1 MQVFEEL
8 NKGRI
13 LVVDDDLM
21 IRKMLSDVLA
31 ANDFDVDA
39 VPGSSEALERLMDY
53 KYHLL
58 LLDAKIPGM
67 SGAEFLRY
75 CKHHHPDME
84 IIMITGK
91 PDLEDAIL
99 SVKDGAFDYIAK
111 PFSNER
117 LIRQI
122 KSALAVR
129 NKKLANMTDPL
140 LSQSGIHFLEAQS
153 PDPTC
158 KVIRQIGSGAMST
171 VLQVEQDGQTYALK
185 ILRKSMFSGSQ
196 SEEARLARFLREAD
210 ILSKVNHP
218 NVVRIYRAGFS
229 SDGKTPYI
237 LLEYVDGKP
246 LTEFIK
252 NESLNLEEKL
262 FILKQTAQ
270 ALDAVHC
277 QDIIHRD
284 VKPGNILITKE
295 NKVKLSDF
303 GIAKLAGSSLTLP
316 HEMLGSPAYMA
327 PEAFENDARLT
338 SVSDIFSFGIL
349 AYELITGVKPFHC
362 DSVPGMIKAIQESR
376 PPRPCKFVHDLPQPI
391 EDFLAKLLK
400 KDPAERYQ
408 NMKQVINGINVILGN
423 GQIVES
429 VFTNTLKQI
438 FNIQK
443 DWE

>member
-1 MQVFEEL
+1 MQVFQEL

-31 ANDFDVDA
+31 ANDFEVDA

>member
-1 MQVFEEL
+1 
-8 NKGRI
+8 
-13 LVVDDDLM
+13 
-21 IRKMLSDVLA
+21 
-31 ANDFDVDA
+31 
-39 VPGSSEALERLMDY
+39 
-53 KYHLL
+53 
-58 LLDAKIPGM
+58 
-67 SGAEFLRY
+67 
-75 CKHHHPDME
+75 
-84 IIMITGK
+84 MITGK

-111 PFSNER
+111 PFSNEK

-129 NKKLANMTDPL
+129 NKKLADLTDPL
-140 LSQSGIHFLEAQS
+140 LSQSGVHFLEAQS

-196 SEEARLARFLREAD
+196 SEEARLTRFLREAD

-252 NESLNLEEKL
+252 NDSLTLEEKL
-262 FILKQTAQ
+262 YILKQTAQ
-270 ALDAVHC
+270 ALDAVHG
-277 QDIIHRD
+277 QNIIHRD
-284 VKPGNILITKE
+284 VKPGNILITKG

-376 PPRPCKFVHDLPQPI
+376 PPRPCKYVHDLPQPI

-400 KDPAERYQ
+400 KHPDERYQ
-408 NMKQVINGINVILGN
+408 DMQQVIKGINVILGN

-429 VFTNTLKQI
+429 IFTNTLKQI

>member
-31 ANDFDVDA
+31 ANDFEVDA